1 MKELMTNIEEDI
13 EWRTSQIAII
23 KLLPLNSNL
32 NEKDVD
38 LLIKN
43 SIPIIYSLWEG
54 FLKNIYSY
62 LHKYIDRKIKKD
74 STCFKEDIHV
84 SAYILNKS
92 CKFEK
97 ERNNIDEIL
106 KHVEKIFKLIDKP
119 YLTNSSKYKGSSFN
133 YNNIEKLLSIFS
145 MHCVDE
151 KYRDD
156 LDEFLKMRNRIAH
169 GDRVRFIEVNMED
182 ISKFSEMII
191 NLMYDIFLNI
201 EKRFGK
207 FE

>member
-1 MKELMTNIEEDI
+1 MNDIEEDI

-23 KLLPLNSNL
+23 KLLPLKSNL

-38 LLIKN
+38 FLIKN
-43 SIPIIYSLWEG
+43 STPIIYSLWEG
-54 FLKNIYSY
+54 FLKEIHSC

-74 STCFKEDIHV
+74 PAYFKEDIHIPV
-84 SAYILNKS
+84 YILNKT
-92 CKFEK
+92 CNFGK
-97 ERNNIDEIL
+97 ERNNTDDIL
-106 KHVEKIFKLIDKP
+106 EHVEKIFELIDKP
-119 YLTNSSKYKGSSFN
+119 YLIKPSKYKGSSFN
-133 YNNIEKLLSIFS
+133 YNNTEKLLSIFS
-145 MHCVDE
+145 IHCVDK

-169 GDRVRFIEVNMED
+169 GDGVRFIEVNMED

-201 EKRFGK
+201 EKR
-207 FE
+207 